1 DRLEPAFSD
10 VPGQWGAI
18 WLFNGSVNNSI
29 NYATIKNA
37 SVGILCDGNPN
48 TNKLTITNTQIY
60 NASNFGV
67 LGRNTSITA
76 ENMVIN
82 NSGQSSFAGTL
93 GGNYIVTHSTIAN
106 YWNKSSRQFPA
117 LLLNNFTVDEDE
129 NLILADLTQA
139 NFNNCII
146 YGSNTAEILLDE
158 VEDDAVVFNFKF
170 TNSLLRFENNNGS
183 FTGDNYDLN
192 NTAHYEGTIFNESPD
207 FKDPNKNELIIGDDS
222 AANGMGLA
230 TFANQVP
237 TDILNANRTAS
248 PDLGAYQHV
257 VFEE

>member
-1 DRLEPAFSD
+1 KIIETLSLNVEGETIETGLQGRELLPSELTFTNQKPYVIYGYAAVPNNETLTIEAGARLHFHENSGLIVSEGASLHINGAYSNDQNVLENEVILEGDRLEPAFSD

-93 GGNYIVTHSTIAN
+93 GGNYIVTHS
-106 YWNKSSRQFPA
+106 
-117 LLLNNFTVDEDE
+117 
-129 NLILADLTQA
+129 
-139 NFNNCII
+139 
-146 YGSNTAEILLDE
+146 
-158 VEDDAVVFNFKF
+158 
-170 TNSLLRFENNNGS
+170 
-183 FTGDNYDLN
+183 
-192 NTAHYEGTIFNESPD
+192 
-207 FKDPNKNELIIGDDS
+207 
-222 AANGMGLA
+222 
-230 TFANQVP
+230 
-237 TDILNANRTAS
+237 
-248 PDLGAYQHV
+248 
-257 VFEE
+257 